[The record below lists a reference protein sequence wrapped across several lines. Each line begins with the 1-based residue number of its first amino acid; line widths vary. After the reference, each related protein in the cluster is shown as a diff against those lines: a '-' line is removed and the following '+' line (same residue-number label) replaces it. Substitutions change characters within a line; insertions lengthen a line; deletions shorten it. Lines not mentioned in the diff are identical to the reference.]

1 MSNLRRILLLM
12 ICFSNLLKHHM
23 TPVFQVWLFIS
34 LNSTFLIYIVKCKP
48 YESIKTNSIE
58 MFNSG
63 IVLVISFFML
73 YYTKYQNSSETD
85 LGDGIFLWVESQEYL
100 DFIYRAIFVFMISGN
115 ILVMILTL
123 ILKAVMK

>member
-1 MSNLRRILLLM
+1 
-12 ICFSNLLKHHM
+12 
-23 TPVFQVWLFIS
+23 
-34 LNSTFLIYIVKCKP
+34 
-48 YESIKTNSIE
+48 

-73 YYTKYQNSSETD
+73 YYTKYQDSSETD
-85 LGDGIFLWVESQEYL
+85 FGDGIFLRVESQEYL

-115 ILVMILTL
+115 ILVIILTL